1 MATPKV
7 DNRDFVVSYSAAWTV
22 DDVVKATGMSKANIY
37 ARANYLRKKGVK
49 LPKLSL
55 TRPVDNLEIAQ
66 LNSLVK
72 KHDIRVLAAKN
83 KA

>member
-1 MATPKV
+1 MAQPRV
-7 DNRDFVVSYSAAWTV
+7 DNREFVVAYSAAWTV
-22 DDVVKATGMSKANIY
+22 EDVVKATGMSKPSIY

-55 TRPVDNLEIAQ
+55 KRPVDNLEIAQ

-72 KHDIRVLAAKN
+72 KHDIRIQAAKN
-83 KA
+83 